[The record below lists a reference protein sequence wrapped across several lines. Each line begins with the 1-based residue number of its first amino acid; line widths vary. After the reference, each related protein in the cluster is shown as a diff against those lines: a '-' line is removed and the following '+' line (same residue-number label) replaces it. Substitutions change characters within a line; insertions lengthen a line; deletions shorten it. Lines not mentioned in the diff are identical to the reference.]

1 MREDGGGYCIG
12 WSAWRVWL
20 HPRRALGAIIGAEA
34 MESDYEK
41 RLEEAL
47 ALIEEQKK
55 ECARL
60 TNEVSEL
67 TRRCV
72 ASEASLAQTRQRLNA
87 ALDELADQKSIDSKI
102 AEFNAMLEDVENM
115 KRNYEKRIRTLEARL
130 RDEKKRSGREDTSD
144 IIEPIDMK
152 ANDTPAFRPSYRP
165 SAQRA
170 SAKAAASQSHKA
182 TPEEEV
188 FAPHVEDI
196 PETKPPRIII
206 NDDKPAVTKDGKR
219 RDSDDWLLELPPDL

>member
-1 MREDGGGYCIG
+1 MAGGYCIE

-20 HPRRALGAIIGAEA
+20 HPRRALDAINSAEV
-34 MESDYEK
+34 MESDYER

-67 TRRCV
+67 SRRCV
-72 ASEASLAQTRQRLNA
+72 VSEASLAETRRRLSA
-87 ALDELADQKSIDSKI
+87 ALDELADQKSVDSKI
-102 AEFNAMLEDVENM
+102 EEFNKMLVGVEDM

-130 RDEKKRSGREDTSD
+130 RDEKKRSGRDDASD

-152 ANDTPAFRPSYRP
+152 AKDVPSSRSASSRNSSSGSASSRGRTSSNDETFTPR
-165 SAQRA
+165 
-170 SAKAAASQSHKA
+170 
-182 TPEEEV
+182 
-188 FAPHVEDI
+188 VEDI
-196 PETKPPRIII
+196 PEPKPPRIII
-206 NDDKPAVTKDGKR
+206 SDDKPVVTSDGKR